1 MKNIFV
7 KQNKGFTLVETLVGL
22 LIFTLTIMA
31 SMSVLGS
38 SISST
43 NYAKQKI
50 VAEYLAQEGIEYV
63 RNQRDNYILFVSNG
77 SGFTWD
83 QFRDGKTALFYPPQ
97 PTDTTFSRSIQ
108 KIVVDTD
115 QVKIISSVSWMQ
127 GSGLKT
133 VTFSENLFNWVE

>member
-1 MKNIFV
+1 MKNIFI

-63 RNQRDNYILFVSNG
+63 RNQRDNYILFVSDG
-77 SGFTWD
+77 SGLSWD
-83 QFRDGKTALFYPPQ
+83 QFRDAKTALISPPQ
-97 PTDTTFSRSIQ
+97 PEDTTFSRSIQ
-108 KIVVDTD
+108 KIVVDAD
-115 QVKIISSVSWMQ
+115 QIKIISSVSWMQ

>member
-1 MKNIFV
+1 MKNIFI

-77 SGFTWD
+77 SGLSWD
-83 QFRDGKTALFYPPQ
+83 KFRDANTTLISPPQ
-97 PTDTTFSRSIQ
+97 PEDTTFSRSIQ
-108 KIVVDTD
+108 KIFVDAD

>member
-1 MKNIFV
+1 
-7 KQNKGFTLVETLVGL
+7 
-22 LIFTLTIMA
+22 MA

-63 RNQRDNYILFVSNG
+63 RNQRDNYILFVSDG
-77 SGFTWD
+77 SGLSWD
-83 QFRDGKTALFYPPQ
+83 QFRDAKTALISPPQ
-97 PTDTTFSRSIQ
+97 PEDTTFSRSIQ
-108 KIVVDTD
+108 KIVVDAD
-115 QVKIISSVSWMQ
+115 QIKIISSVSWMQ

-133 VTFSENLFNWVE
+133 VTFSENLFNCLIIF